1 MTTPTFPAL
10 DELEGKIE
18 QKNKELAAIFD
29 EAGDEMDLSKV
40 KSIPGDTMAKAEHI
54 RKANDELTDLAKQ
67 RDELKVV
74 QKAAERVRTAPG
86 PGGERDGGGEAGA
99 ENGQPVKSRGEQQ
112 KTLGQLFTESVAFK
126 NKVGVVGPEAHLDFD
141 VANLKTDFTTSAG
154 WAPEDLRTGRVVL
167 DAQRPVQIMAADII
181 PPTTTS
187 QSNVVFMEETT
198 FTSAAAETAE
208 GGSYGEAALALTEQS
223 SPVRKIATFIPVTD
237 EQLEDVQQVRGY
249 LDNRLPFMIRQRL
262 DAQILTGD
270 GIAPNLTGFLNTT
283 GTQTQAKGTDP
294 VPDAIYKGMTLV
306 RVTGQAMPDAVIFHP
321 NDWQDVRLLRTSDGL
336 YIWGNPSEAGPERIW
351 GLRVVQ
357 AQAITENTALVGD
370 FQNFSE
376 LATRRGMDV
385 QVSNSHASFFIQGKQ
400 AIRADIRVA
409 LVVYRPAAF
418 CEVTGI

>member
-1 MTTPTFPAL
+1 MTTLTFPAL

-18 QKNKELAAIFD
+18 QKNKDLAAIFD

-40 KSIPGDTMAKAEHI
+40 KSVPGDTMAKAEYI
-54 RKANDELTDLAKQ
+54 RKANDELTDLGKQ

-74 QKAAERVRTAPG
+74 AKAAERVRTAPG
-86 PGGERDGGGEAGA
+86 PGGEQNAGGEAGA
-99 ENGQPVKSRGEQQ
+99 ENGQPVKGRGEQR
-112 KTLGQLFTESVAFK
+112 KSLGELFTESKAFK
-126 NKVGVVGPEAHLDFD
+126 NKVGVIGPEAHLDFD
-141 VANLKTDFTTSAG
+141 LANLKADFTTSAG

-187 QSNVVFMEETT
+187 QSNVVYMEETT

-208 GGSYGEAALALTEQS
+208 GGAYGEATLALTEQS

-237 EQLEDVQQVRGY
+237 EQLEDVSQVRGY

-270 GIAPNLTGFLNTT
+270 GIAPNLTGFLNTA

-294 VPDAIYKGMTLV
+294 VPDAIYKGMTLI

-351 GLRVVQ
+351 GLRVIQ

-385 QVSNSHASFFIQGKQ
+385 QVSNSHASFFVQGKQ

-418 CEVTGI
+418 CEVTGV